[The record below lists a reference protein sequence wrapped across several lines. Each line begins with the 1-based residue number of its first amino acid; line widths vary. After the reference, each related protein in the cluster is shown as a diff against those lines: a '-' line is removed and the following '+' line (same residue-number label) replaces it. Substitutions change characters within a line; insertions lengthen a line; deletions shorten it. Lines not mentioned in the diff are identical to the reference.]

1 MAAGKTKCH
10 CVWQRT
16 DRNADTFDTY
26 KIEWNRSHLFFARI
40 SNMFPV
46 QANEVPRHQIIES
59 LTARSADKV
68 ADASISL
75 WAQMAAQIISIV
87 GEGGFNALYA
97 RSVHLTQSTCPWLTA
112 SSLPPQTEH
121 RFAKLKL
128 NFESQTPAQA
138 REANRVLLL
147 TFTDILASLIGEQL
161 TTRILCSA
169 WGIVTPDQSS
179 KEIENE

>member
-1 MAAGKTKCH
+1 MAASKTKCH

-26 KIEWNRSHLFFARI
+26 KIEWNRSHFLACI
-40 SNMFPV
+40 SNIFPM
-46 QANEVPRHQIIES
+46 QANDVPRHQIIES
-59 LTARSADKV
+59 LTARSADNV
-68 ADASISL
+68 ADASVSL

-87 GEGGFNALYA
+87 GEGGFNSLYA
-97 RSVHLTQSTCPWLTA
+97 RSVHLTQSTCPWLTV
-112 SSLPPQTEH
+112 SSLPPQTDH
-121 RFAKLKL
+121 RFANLKL

-138 REANRVLLL
+138 REANRLLLL

-161 TTRILCSA
+161 TTRILRSA
-169 WGIVTPDQSS
+169 WGIVTPDLAR